1 MKKSIL
7 AFFVFIITSC
17 SSNDDTVNINSSN
30 ISSNV
35 INPVEIGSGK
45 LFGSGSENIIQHN
58 SVIIN
63 QADWSTLINQMD
75 LVHNTSSTFTEVN
88 IDFNAY
94 QLLVS
99 FDQVRE
105 NGGYS
110 IEISEVIENQN
121 TIDVSVET
129 ILPSEITTQII
140 AQPFHIVK
148 IPKSIKQVVF
158 H

>member
-7 AFFVFIITSC
+7 AFFVFIIITSC
-17 SSNDDTVNINSSN
+17 SSNDETVN
-30 ISSNV
+30 SNV

-58 SVIIN
+58 SVITN
-63 QADWSTLINQMD
+63 QADWVALINQMD
-75 LVHNTSSTFTEVN
+75 LVNNTSSTFTEVN
-88 IDFNAY
+88 IDFNAF

-121 TIDVSVET
+121 TIDVSVDT

-140 AQPFHIVK
+140 TQPYHIVK
-148 IPKSIKQVVF
+148 IPKSTKQVVF